1 MHLFC
6 DVIIGITFRRNSVE
20 MFNKISMNSK
30 VVKYLDTKELSETF
44 EEFKVKKN
52 LVWERKFHGFLLVLI
67 SMTKKLLLLLT
78 MKSIQRLVIK
88 RSKNMVIFKLIVNK
102 IETVQA
108 AITTFEDALFE
119 GLELHLVSGDTAD
132 PDQAVV
138 YVVGQE
144 FEGALVILMVILSS
158 RFTGQSE

>member
-1 MHLFC
+1 
-6 DVIIGITFRRNSVE
+6 
-20 MFNKISMNSK
+20 
-30 VVKYLDTKELSETF
+30 
-44 EEFKVKKN
+44 
-52 LVWERKFHGFLLVLI
+52 
-67 SMTKKLLLLLT
+67 
-78 MKSIQRLVIK
+78 
-88 RSKNMVIFKLIVNK
+88 MVIFKLIVNK

-138 YVVGQE
+138 DVFGQE